1 MKKCLFALV
10 LMSILVAQAEESEGS
25 VLSTNTFGVLK
36 VSSSCTN
43 TIIAVP
49 WADYSKDID
58 NPPEITAT
66 NLVKTSN
73 LKQGDTILA
82 YENGRYNAW
91 ELDKNGDEGG
101 KWVAAKMWTTLGP
114 DEAGSLTTDE
124 ALVKRGKAFWLVRKG
139 ADTRVDKAIYLY
151 GQAATNDVEVEVA
164 SGSVTAPTSMLIAN
178 PFAFDLNLNGG
189 LVATSGSIQYDT
201 KKYTEGDAIT
211 FPNGN
216 TGKLTVCYYD
226 GSEWYYNKTTQSGRS
241 ITTTKKTDAVLPAG
255 TGFWY
260 GRRGS
265 GELKLKLKASGKK
278 VANSAN

>member
-10 LMSILVAQAEESEGS
+10 LMSVLVAQAEESEGS

-73 LKQGDTILA
+73 LKKGDTILA
-82 YENGRYNAW
+82 YAGGKYDAW
-91 ELDKNGDEGG
+91 ELDADGG
-101 KWVAAKMWTTLGP
+101 KWVATKMWTTLGP
-114 DEAGSLTTDE
+114 DEDGSTTS
-124 ALVKRGKAFWLVRKG
+124 ATAFIKRGKAFWLVRKG
-139 ADTRVDKAIYLY
+139 ADTRDDKAIYLY

-189 LVATSGSIQYDT
+189 LVATSGKIEIGEGSAYTKGDSISFTD
-201 KKYTEGDAIT
+201 DS
-211 FPNGN
+211 
-216 TGKLTVCYYD
+216 GKLVVAYYD
-226 GSEWYYNKTTQSGRS
+226 DNGWYVRKVSGGRS
-241 ITTTKKTDAVLPAG
+241 MTVTKERDVELPAG

-260 GRRGS
+260 ERHGN
-265 GELKLKLKASGKK
+265 EPLTLTFKASGKK
-278 VANSAN
+278 D

>member
-73 LKQGDTILA
+73 LKKGDTILA
-82 YENGRYNAW
+82 YDGDKYDAW
-91 ELDKNGDEGG
+91 ELDADGG
-101 KWVAAKMWTTLGP
+101 KWVATKMWTTLGP
-114 DEAGSLTTDE
+114 DEDGSTTS
-124 ALVKRGKAFWLVRKG
+124 ATAFIKRGKAFWLVRKG

>member
-1 MKKCLFALV
+1 MKKCLFALA
-10 LMSILVAQAEESEGS
+10 LMSVLVAQAEESEGS

-124 ALVKRGKAFWLVRKG
+124 ALVKRGRAFWLVRDG
-139 ADTRVDKAIYLY
+139 VDTRDDKAIYLY
-151 GQAATNDVEVEVA
+151 GQAATNDVEVEIA
-164 SGSVTAPTSMLIAN
+164 PGSVTAPTSMLIAN

-189 LVATSGSIQYDT
+189 LVATSGKIEIGEGGAYTKGDSISFTD
-201 KKYTEGDAIT
+201 DS
-211 FPNGN
+211 
-216 TGKLTVCYYD
+216 GKLVVAYYD
-226 GSEWYYNKTTQSGRS
+226 NEGWYVRNVSSVGRNM
-241 ITTTKKTDAVLPAG
+241 TVTKDRNVDLPAG

-260 GRRGS
+260 ARHGS
-265 GELKLKLKASGKK
+265 GILKLTFKASDKK
-278 VANSAN
+278 NK